1 MKVTTFRFSFCV
13 VIPLTALLLVSC
25 GTPPKPTP
33 EPNPPQETVKSTVT
47 PYDLQAD
54 ASNAKLTV
62 SWKTRGEGLIS
73 GYSIYISPELIVGRY
88 PDTML
93 PSFVHPYNSTPYPG
107 DTNPDDS
114 IEQFVAEGLEN
125 GVKYYVS
132 VRVLYPDGRLSLP
145 SNEVAA
151 VCGPRGEMELGVR
164 YSSQQDGF
172 SFDNNGYVSADFAAN
187 DLYFY
192 TVDGHDY
199 IASPNRLDGYLRATK
214 FKIVSL
220 PNGLKDAHPGFG
232 QFELPPTADKVEV
245 RPGDWVWA
253 RTPEKRSAILQV
265 VNVIGKGNARRVGL
279 TYAYCPLAGELI
291 F

>member
-1 MKVTTFRFSFCV
+1 MKSRTFRFSLCV
-13 VIPLTALLLVSC
+13 VIPLTALLLESC

-33 EPNPPQETVKSTVT
+33 APSPPQETVKSTVT
-47 PYDLQAD
+47 PYDLRAE

-73 GYSIYISPELIVGRY
+73 GYDIYISQELIVGRY

-114 IEQFVAEGLEN
+114 IVQFVAEGLEN
-125 GVKYYVS
+125 GIKYYVS
-132 VRVLYPDGRLSLP
+132 VRVLYPDGRLSMP

-151 VCGPRGEMELGVR
+151 VCGPRGDIELGVR
-164 YSSQQDGF
+164 YSSPQDGF
-172 SFDNNGYVSADFAAN
+172 SFDQNGYVSADFSAN

-192 TVDGHDY
+192 TIEGHDY
-199 IASPNRLDGYLRATK
+199 LASPSRLDGYLRATK
-214 FKIVSL
+214 FKVVSL
-220 PNGLKDAHPGFG
+220 PNGLNDAHSGFG
-232 QFELPPTADKVEV
+232 QFEFPPSADKVEV
-245 RPGDWVWA
+245 KSGDWVWA
-253 RTPEKRSAILQV
+253 ITPEKRSAILQV
-265 VNVIGKGNARRVGL
+265 LDVIGKDKGRRVKL
-279 TYAYCPLAGELI
+279 TYAYCPLAAELI